1 VKDFLILWGNLIA
14 RQCNHTI
21 PFSFKIF
28 FMNAYNYFIILIS
41 IIILIYSIFKH
52 SSQEILVEKGGEII
66 TTSKFT
72 FSKKVIPSIVISIIL
87 FILGITIRFASS
99 QNYLLVYN
107 SITGSYYLYK
117 GGINFNLPFINEVS
131 IYDSKIKVFPNSQK
145 PFTIWSSSA
154 DGIQIGLDLR
164 IWYSVDT
171 SNIIKLHKLLG
182 NDNYSQII
190 ESEAKSITKIE
201 LSKYQA
207 VEIWTT
213 AKKEFS
219 ENIRNA
225 LNEKFRNYGIY
236 INSVSIEEVKATP
249 EFLKTIEEIV
259 ISKQKAEKLKYE
271 IQSEELEAQKRKIQ
285 AQSKAQEIE
294 IIAKALNQN
303 PKYIDYLYVD
313 KLSDKVQVIISDKP
327 NFINLEKK

>member
-1 VKDFLILWGNLIA
+1 M
-14 RQCNHTI
+14 
-21 PFSFKIF
+21 S
-28 FMNAYNYFIILIS
+28 AYNYFIIIIS

-72 FSKKVIPSIVISIIL
+72 FTKKAIPSILISIIL
-87 FILGITIRFASS
+87 FLIGFTIRFASS
-99 QNYLLVYN
+99 QNYLLIYN
-107 SITGSYYLYK
+107 SITGNYYIYK
-117 GGINFNLPFINEVS
+117 GGISFNVPFINEVS
-131 IYDSKIKVFPNSQK
+131 IYDSKIKVFPTQK
-145 PFTIWSSSA
+145 PFTIWSSSS
-154 DGIQIGLDLR
+154 DGVQIGLDLR
-164 IWYSVDT
+164 IWYSIDT

-182 NDNYSQII
+182 NSNYNQII
-190 ESEAKSITKIE
+190 ESETKSITKIE

-236 INSVSIEEVKATP
+236 INSVSIEEVKVTP
-249 EFLKTIEEIV
+249 EFLKTIEEIA

-271 IQSEELEAQKRKIQ
+271 LQSEELEAQKRKIQ

-327 NFINLEKK
+327 NFINLDKK